1 MRKQYHKLLYALVPL
16 LSICAI
22 AMGNIFA
29 ASEPYNIAYSGGSEL
44 KNVVIENE
52 SLINSFTPLVARSEG
67 VTITPTGNKW
77 IGTSSS
83 NKRWKKP
90 NSTVGC
96 ESTYALEFSYNDIT
110 NVINQGYKV
119 SGTYYDMYVTFK
131 DVKFSGFSSAADKS
145 KNFTITIVPGS
156 ATLGVGYQ
164 LYNDA
169 ACTNKVGDYTHLDT
183 EDTYKIFIETEIV
196 LKKRNQ
202 ATNFSAEGI
211 YFRLSDIDA
220 AQSYKIL
227 NSGNEL
233 TAKDGSG
240 NGKMYAKSLSALSPS
255 SGSLKN
261 MFNDGYVYSQYSG
274 ANYVNCQAD
283 ETNGCTDANIYV
295 PLTTTTQSNG
305 LQFVFGFANAAGSGI
320 EFFAKQLKVNY
331 ASDTNGRITGIV
343 SEDVISGSHPT
354 GSTQEPSTGYEFKCW
369 TADVDVTLSS
379 NNAVIPSGNCM
390 TDAQVEDVKILED
403 TTFTAIHQAIP
414 APTQLTVNYASDGYG
429 RITGKTTESVQENGN
444 PTGST
449 QEPNDGYRFT
459 CWKANVAVTLT
470 SGESKA
476 ANTCLTDAE
485 VKKVIVTQA
494 ITFTAYHEAI
504 PVPTQL
510 TVNYASDGYGRITG
524 KTTESVQEN
533 GNPTGSTQEPNDG
546 YRFTCWKANV
556 AVTLTSGES
565 KAANTCLTDAEV
577 KKVIVTQ
584 AITFTAYHEAIPTP
598 TPTQYNVTYISD
610 ENGEI
615 TGINSETV
623 EENNNP
629 SGSTQKPNDGYE
641 FVCWVAN
648 VAVTLT
654 DGETKKVDD
663 CLTDAEVKKVVVT
676 QDIEFTALHL
686 AIPADEEPEEES
698 YPMATPETGA
708 STGEINAVVLPVSVL
723 SIISVVI
730 ISILPRLFHK
740 KVSFKK

>member
-504 PVPTQL
+504 P
-510 TVNYASDGYGRITG
+510 
-524 KTTESVQEN
+524 
-533 GNPTGSTQEPNDG
+533 
-546 YRFTCWKANV
+546 
-556 AVTLTSGES
+556 
-565 KAANTCLTDAEV
+565 
-577 KKVIVTQ
+577 
-584 AITFTAYHEAIPTP
+584 TP

>member
-485 VKKVIVTQA
+485 VKKVIVTQ
-494 ITFTAYHEAI
+494 
-504 PVPTQL
+504 
-510 TVNYASDGYGRITG
+510 D
-524 KTTESVQEN
+524 
-533 GNPTGSTQEPNDG
+533 
-546 YRFTCWKANV
+546 
-556 AVTLTSGES
+556 
-565 KAANTCLTDAEV
+565 
-577 KKVIVTQ
+577 
-584 AITFTAYHEAIPTP
+584 ITFTAYHEAIPTP